1 MSQIP
6 FTVSARTAKLIGQEN
21 FSNAE
26 GAIIELVKN
35 TYDADSQYCFIL
47 FENIGTLNATIYI
60 IDFGC
65 GMNDTTIQNCWMTI
79 GTDDKLF
86 NIKSDNGRIKTG
98 AKGIGRF
105 ALNRLGNYTTMY
117 TVPEKS
123 DIGYK
128 WTVDWSYFDKPGITV
143 SDIYA
148 SINQY

>member
-60 IDFGC
+60 RH
-65 GMNDTTIQNCWMTI
+65 
-79 GTDDKLF
+79 L
-86 NIKSDNGRIKTG
+86 
-98 AKGIGRF
+98 
-105 ALNRLGNYTTMY
+105 YTTRHQI
-117 TVPEKS
+117 VGHNK
-123 DIGYK
+123 
-128 WTVDWSYFDKPGITV
+128 
-143 SDIYA
+143 
-148 SINQY
+148 